1 MKHIEV
7 VEKFLGERTRRP
19 DITFYR
25 NGRIDI
31 TASVAERLS
40 LRAGDV
46 IDIARGKEEYYLY
59 VRLRRAD
66 GAVGR
71 HEAQCYPSKSGT
83 RNFRAYSKKIC
94 SSILGISGGNTARI
108 MAGGDIESDNLGKTV
123 VLIPQFNLDRQSNK
137 S

>member
-7 VEKFLGERTRRP
+7 VEKFLGEKTRRP

-59 VRLRRAD
+59 VL
-66 GAVGR
+66 
-71 HEAQCYPSKSGT
+71 S
-83 RNFRAYSKKIC
+83 
-94 SSILGISGGNTARI
+94 
-108 MAGGDIESDNLGKTV
+108 
-123 VLIPQFNLDRQSNK
+123 LIHI
-137 S
+137 

>member
-7 VEKFLGERTRRP
+7 VERLLGERTRRP

-59 VRLRRAD
+59 VRLRRSD

-83 RNFRAYSKKIC
+83 RNFRAYSKNN
-94 SSILGISGGNTARI
+94 GRRRHRNGQSGKDHCPDSA
-108 MAGGDIESDNLGKTV
+108 V
-123 VLIPQFNLDRQSNK
+123 QFGQTI
-137 S
+137 